1 VITAYLDDIT
11 VGDTHVSRA
20 RTITETDLVTFAMFT
35 GDWHPIHTDVEYAA
49 ADPIFGQRIAHGALV
64 ISVALGL
71 VTFWPPAMKAFY
83 GIDKLRFVGPTH
95 IGDTLHVE
103 TEVVSVEPRGERDG
117 VVASTF
123 VVRNQRAE
131 DVLVAT
137 LKALVARAPEPTEQ
151 A

>member
-71 VTFWPPAMKAFY
+71 VTFWPP
-83 GIDKLRFVGPTH
+83 R
-95 IGDTLHVE
+95 
-103 TEVVSVEPRGERDG
+103 
-117 VVASTF
+117 
-123 VVRNQRAE
+123 
-131 DVLVAT
+131 
-137 LKALVARAPEPTEQ
+137 
-151 A
+151 